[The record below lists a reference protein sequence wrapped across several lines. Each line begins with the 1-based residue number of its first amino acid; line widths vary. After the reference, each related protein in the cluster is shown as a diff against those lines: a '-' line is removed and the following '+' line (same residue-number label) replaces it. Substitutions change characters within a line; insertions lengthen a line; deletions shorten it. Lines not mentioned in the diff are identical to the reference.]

1 MRCWDLGDATVG
13 LLILVY
19 YLSFGFLT
27 RKARQA
33 LGTCAPQSASS
44 TVKVYKAKSE
54 SKVTGSRDWT
64 KGAPASLDISQLKT
78 IPTYS

>member
-1 MRCWDLGDATVG
+1 MLDPGDATVG

-19 YLSFGFLT
+19 YLSFGFLIH
-27 RKARQA
+27 KARQA
-33 LGTCAPQSASS
+33 LGTCDPQSTPSI
-44 TVKVYKAKSE
+44 VKVYKAKSE

-64 KGAPASLDISQLKT
+64 KGAPASLDIGQLKT